1 MTASLAGIKTC
12 FWTLHITWK
21 VSSPPLSIWSL
32 SFLQCDIIRFEYYI
46 KINLWRWLFFQEW
59 YYETMLLQHGHNYG
73 DGIWSI
79 QLWSFKFEC
88 GQISYICACNTKMIL
103 NNVRERTWMMFAFTP
118 KHHLIMY
125 VSLKILF
132 CIDRIISNNEMTFG
146 QIGGAG
152 KS

>member
-21 VSSPPLSIWSL
+21 VSSPLSLFDL

-46 KINLWRWLFFQEW
+46 KINQLWRWLFFQEW
-59 YYETMLLQHGHNYG
+59 YCETMLRQHGHNYG

-79 QLWSFKFEC
+79 RLWSLKFEC
-88 GQISYICACNTKMIL
+88 AQISYICACNTNMIL
-103 NNVRERTWMMFAFTP
+103 NNVRERTWIFRFYPKTSFA
-118 KHHLIMY
+118 
-125 VSLKILF
+125 SLKILF